1 MLLTTGLSLPPGQ
14 CYKRVAWGPDGHI
27 AAACDR
33 MVHFLDARTG
43 EVVDRVEDAHDAP
56 VRLRVCPWA
65 VCACG
70 QSVAWAGRDCGSAA
84 VLGARCCAGL
94 RGQGRRDAHALCHAA
109 ASWRVFATRL
119 GNRSSCC
126 HALLADHLPGVVEQ
140 QAARPAGRGQRA
152 GDRRAGWEGAALG
165 SAAEAG
171 VRQRLAA
178 EAPPGAPAAPRGTA
192 GWGARRQRPCCGASL
207 GWTPCGGLP
216 RCCHRVCRCCAF
228 HLHVSSWLAL
238 GRLADHQG
246 CAFTAAC

>member
-70 QSVAWAGRDCGSAA
+70 QSVAWAGRDCGSVA

-109 ASWRVFATRL
+109 AFLACFRNSRWQP
-119 GNRSSCC
+119 
-126 HALLADHLPGVVEQ
+126 LLLLPC
-140 QAARPAGRGQRA
+140 PAGRSPAWSGRAASCAARRAWPACWRQAGWMGGCGSGQRRRSWCEAAA
-152 GDRRAGWEGAALG
+152 GR
-165 SAAEAG
+165 
-171 VRQRLAA
+171 
-178 EAPPGAPAAPRGTA
+178 RGTA
-192 GWGARRQRPCCGASL
+192 RSP
-207 GWTPCGGLP
+207 
-216 RCCHRVCRCCAF
+216 
-228 HLHVSSWLAL
+228 SS
-238 GRLADHQG
+238 
-246 CAFTAAC
+246 T